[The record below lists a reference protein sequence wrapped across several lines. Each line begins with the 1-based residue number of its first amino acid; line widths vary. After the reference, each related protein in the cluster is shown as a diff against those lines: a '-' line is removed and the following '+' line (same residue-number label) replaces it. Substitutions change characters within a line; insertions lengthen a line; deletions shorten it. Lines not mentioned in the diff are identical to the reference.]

1 MTEKERTGDT
11 FPPKHGLFS
20 KLFGYNYASFGIN
33 INYANV
39 TLISFSVAFWS
50 YTIYYISNY
59 AVQFVMPII
68 NIIHKNKKVKTSMLM
83 HSFKLVTT
91 TK

>member
-39 TLISFSVAFWS
+39 VDFIFCRILKL
-50 YTIYYISNY
+50 Y
-59 AVQFVMPII
+59 
-68 NIIHKNKKVKTSMLM
+68 NILYK
-83 HSFKLVTT
+83 
-91 TK
+91 